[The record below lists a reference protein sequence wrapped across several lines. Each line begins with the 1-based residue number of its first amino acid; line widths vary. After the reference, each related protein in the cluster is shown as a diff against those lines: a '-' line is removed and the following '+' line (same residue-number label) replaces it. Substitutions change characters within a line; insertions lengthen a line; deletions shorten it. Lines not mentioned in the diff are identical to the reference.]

1 MCARNLIRSLSC
13 LGMLVLLGGICACGG
28 PTLSTNIVAE
38 SSQDFGLDRSSLKV
52 QAANNVRVFDA
63 VPTEPYMLLETR
75 DSYFDYPLNSVT
87 YMKIE
92 KKKHVA
98 ELRDWAGRSGANG
111 VIVMSSDQTQD
122 LGGVGQTNV
131 DDTAPHTVVQSS
143 DETRQYVRAFAIYL
157 P

>member
-28 PTLSTNIVAE
+28 ATMSNNIVEE
-38 SSQDFGLDRSSLKV
+38 SSQDFGLDRSSLTV
-52 QAANNVRVFDA
+52 QAANNVRVYDA
-63 VPTEPYMLLETR
+63 IPTEPYMLLETR

-92 KKKHVA
+92 KKKHLA

-111 VIVMSSDQTQD
+111 VIVMISDKTQD
-122 LGGVGQTNV
+122 LGGVGRTNV
-131 DDTAPHTVVQSS
+131 DDAAPHTVVQSS

>member
-1 MCARNLIRSLSC
+1 M
-13 LGMLVLLGGICACGG
+13 
-28 PTLSTNIVAE
+28 STNIVAE
-38 SSQDFGLDRSSLKV
+38 SSQDFGLDKSSLKV

-122 LGGVGQTNV
+122 
-131 DDTAPHTVVQSS
+131 
-143 DETRQYVRAFAIYL
+143 
-157 P
+157 

>member
-1 MCARNLIRSLSC
+1 MCVRNPSRYLVC
-13 LGMLVLLGGICACGG
+13 LGLLVLLVGVCACGG
-28 PTLSTNIVAE
+28 PALSTNIVAE
-38 SSQDFGLDRSSLKV
+38 SSQDLGLDRSSLPV

-63 VPTEPYMLLETR
+63 VPTEPYMLLETQ

-111 VIVMSSDQTQD
+111 VIVMISDQTHD

-131 DDTAPHTVVQSS
+131 DDSAPHTVVQSS
-143 DETRQYVRAFAIYL
+143 DQTRQYVRAFAIYL